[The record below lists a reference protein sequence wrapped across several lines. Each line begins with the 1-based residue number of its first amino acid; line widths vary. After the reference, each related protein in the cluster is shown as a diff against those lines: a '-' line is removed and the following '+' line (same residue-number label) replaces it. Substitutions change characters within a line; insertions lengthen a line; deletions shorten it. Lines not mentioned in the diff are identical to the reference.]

1 MPGNEETGAGYLGQL
16 EWVDGSIEAK
26 TDLLDVYAQL
36 LKDTA
41 DAAEQQD
48 QG

>member
-1 MPGNEETGAGYLGQL
+1 LPDNEETGSGYLGQL

-26 TDLLDVYAQL
+26 TDLLDVYAQA
-36 LKDTA
+36 LKDAA